1 MTIVPLADGEA
12 ILLTE
17 QGVHYTVRIEKGK
30 HEKDHI
36 KKKWKI
42 QVPNVELAPF
52 FKQRLVDQW
61 EHLFEGS
68 SVS

>member
-1 MTIVPLADGEA
+1 VTEPNSLTGSTPSSMTIVPLADGEA

-42 QVPNVELAPF
+42 QVPNV
-52 FKQRLVDQW
+52 
-61 EHLFEGS
+61 
-68 SVS
+68 